1 MIWICVIF
9 LYDVATLVGRRR
21 RREHDVKGNRRRG
34 VGCRLKKEGEQGGE
48 KGTEEKIKG
57 DAV

>member
-1 MIWICVIF
+1 M
-9 LYDVATLVGRRR
+9 
-21 RREHDVKGNRRRG
+21 RREHDGKGNRRRG
-34 VGCRLKKEGEQGGE
+34 VGCRLKKEGEQGSE